1 MINYRINTLV
11 SKFKKYNI
19 DGYIIPKNDEF
30 FSEYAANDRLKT
42 ISNFSGSAGYS
53 IILKKKNYL
62 FVDGRYT
69 IQAKKESGKNFQII
83 DYHKIINCNLFKNL
97 SIGFDPKFFTSI
109 QIKKF
114 FNKYNKVKSIES
126 NLIDQIHQSKVKSNK
141 PFFSLKNKIVG
152 ENYKNKITK
161 INQIIYLSQHQKM
174 LHGFLI

>member
-1 MINYRINTLV
+1 MINNRINTLV

-69 IQAKKESGKNFQII
+69 IQAKKEVGKNFQIL
-83 DYHKIINCNLFKNL
+83 DFYKIINCNLFKNL
-97 SIGFDPKFFTSI
+97 ILGISPKFFVSN
-109 QIKKF
+109 QIKNF
-114 FNKYNKVKSIES
+114 F
-126 NLIDQIHQSKVKSNK
+126 
-141 PFFSLKNKIVG
+141 LKN
-152 ENYKNKITK
+152 NKIEL
-161 INQIIYLSQHQKM
+161 INIKVGLDIDWQIRI
-174 LHGFLI
+174 FLF